1 MTNVTK
7 NKFLS
12 NCWGF
17 PPPLTRWFTV
27 QLQIE
32 EISRK
37 LRTGDLGIPLNPEE
51 RFERYLSTKNKQTN
65 KKSCNPLLKG
75 LKNFSKKKN
84 KQFKTK
90 SKDLYEKW
98 LHLT

>member
-1 MTNVTK
+1 M
-7 NKFLS
+7 
-12 NCWGF
+12 GF

-51 RFERYLSTKNKQTN
+51 RFERNLHTKNEYYISTEHTTARN
-65 KKSCNPLLKG
+65 TGALKDISVAQVQLVWEYRFENVG
-75 LKNFSKKKN
+75 L
-84 KQFKTK
+84 
-90 SKDLYEKW
+90 D
-98 LHLT
+98 